1 MADNDNIIVERFF
14 SEMSQTEIVDN
25 GFSHRVMR
33 SIPSRT
39 ERLARMWTIL
49 CIAVSVALFFIF
61 DVWKIILLNIE
72 IFLRTLPTV
81 ELSPSMLVNAFV
93 VFAVI
98 ISAAVYAT
106 IQHERLDLF
115 RE

>member
-14 SEMSQTEIVDN
+14 SEMSQTEIADN
-25 GFSHRVMR
+25 GFSRRVMHT
-33 SIPSRT
+33 IPSRT
-39 ERLARMWTIL
+39 EQLARMWTIF

-61 DVWKIILLNIE
+61 DVWKIIVLNIE
-72 IFLRTLPTV
+72 IFLRTLPTI
-81 ELSPSMLVNAFV
+81 ELSPSMLLNAFV

-98 ISAAVYAT
+98 ISASVYAT

>member
-1 MADNDNIIVERFF
+1 MTDNDNILVERFF
-14 SEMSQTEIVDN
+14 REVSTASVEDN
-25 GFSHRVMR
+25 GFTRRVMH

-39 ERLARMWTIL
+39 EQLARMWTIF

-61 DVWKIILLNIE
+61 DVWKIIVLNIE
-72 IFLRTLPTV
+72 IFLRTLPTI
-81 ELSPSMLVNAFV
+81 ELSPSMLLNAFV

-106 IQHERLDLF
+106 IQHERLDLY